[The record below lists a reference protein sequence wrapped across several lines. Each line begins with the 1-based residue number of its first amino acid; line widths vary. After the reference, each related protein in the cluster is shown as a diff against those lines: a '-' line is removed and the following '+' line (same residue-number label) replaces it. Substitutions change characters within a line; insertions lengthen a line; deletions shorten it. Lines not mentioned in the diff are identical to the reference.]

1 MDRTL
6 ELCCNLIERPSITP
20 EDAGCQQLM
29 AERLRPLGFEI
40 HEMAFGAVSNFWA
53 VRESLPGPTLVFA
66 GHTDVVPTGPEE
78 DWESPPFNP
87 TIRDSHL
94 YGRGAADMKA
104 SLAAM
109 VTACEDFIQEHPNHR
124 GRIGFLITSDE
135 EGPAHDGTVKVIE
148 ALAARGEAI
157 NWCVIGEPSST
168 NQLGDVVKNGRR
180 GSQGGRLTNSGKQG
194 HIAYPHLAD
203 NPIHKA
209 IPLLMSLIERE
220 WDKGNEFF
228 PATQLQISNINGGT
242 GATNV
247 IPGSVTIDFNL
258 RYSSETDAQTLE
270 QEIEAV
276 LRSHTMDYRI
286 EWNRS
291 GPPFLTE
298 PGVLTD
304 AVVAAVESVCAIRPS
319 LSTSGGT
326 SDGRFIAPYG
336 IDVVELGPVNATIHQ
351 IDECVAVDAPAKLSK
366 IYSAILKT
374 LLT

>member
-6 ELCCNLIERPSITP
+6 ELCCDLIERPSITP
-20 EDAGCQQLM
+20 DDAGCQQLM
-29 AERLRPLGFEI
+29 AERLARLGFEI
-40 HEMAFGAVSNFWA
+40 HPMPFGAVSNLWA
-53 VRESLPGPTLVFA
+53 IREGSPGPTLVFA
-66 GHTDVVPTGPEE
+66 GHTDVVPTGPEV
-78 DWESPPFNP
+78 DWSSPPFTP
-87 TIRDSHL
+87 TFRDGHL
-94 YGRGAADMKA
+94 FGRGAADMKA

-109 VTACEDFIQEHPNHR
+109 VTACEDFIQEHPDYK

-148 ALAARGEAI
+148 ALAAQGEAI

-168 NQLGDVVKNGRR
+168 TQIGDVIKNGRR
-180 GSQGGRLTNSGKQG
+180 GSQGGRLTIKGKQG

-270 QEIEAV
+270 QEIESV
-276 LRSHTMDYRI
+276 LRDHTMDFTI

-291 GPPFLTE
+291 GPPFLTK
-298 PGVLTD
+298 PGVLTNA
-304 AVVAAVESVCAIRPS
+304 AVTAVESVCSITPV

-351 IDECVAVDAPAKLSK
+351 VDECVAIDAPAQLSK
-366 IYSAILKT
+366 IYGNILRT